1 MASGDTLVQIPPQD
15 FIPENEGAPSGGAF
29 GLVAS
34 GYSRALSFGPS
45 KDTGAYAVRRMPA
58 TYSDATGVTINLLVS
73 DDPLNPAVSK
83 NARFGVS
90 IIPVGGSGAYYPFD
104 NTNVGTEQKGTV
116 TLASTA
122 GQAAVPLTITVAKAV
137 MGGVVSAK
145 FFMLRVRRLGT
156 DALDTATAGR
166 VLVHNVTI
174 TET

>member
-1 MASGDTLVQIPPQD
+1 MASGDTLVQLPPQD
-15 FIPENEGAPSGGAF
+15 LIPENEGNPGGPPYSLATD
-29 GLVAS
+29 
-34 GYSRALSFGPS
+34 GYSRAVAFGPNVNS
-45 KDTGAYAVRRMPA
+45 GVYAVRRMPA
-58 TYSDATGVTINLLVS
+58 TYSDSTGITFNLLVS

-90 IIPVGGSGAYYPFD
+90 IAPVGGAGAYYPFD
-104 NTNVGTEQKGTV
+104 TTNLGTEQKGTV
-116 TLASTA
+116 TLASTS

-137 MGGVVSAK
+137 MGGVASGK

-166 VLVHNVTI
+166 VLLHNVTI